1 MFFLNRL
8 SQIAPPPLKHFFQP
22 GYPFKPDRLPFF
34 YGWVIL
40 AASTFGILA
49 SIPGQTIGVSVFTD
63 HLLTVTGL
71 TRLELSNAYLVGTI
85 TSGCL
90 LPLGGA
96 LLDRL
101 GARLMIVM
109 AAVWLGLTLAY
120 LSVSDR
126 IAQALSALLSLES
139 SSLIALAL
147 LVLGFVSLRFSGQGM
162 LTMTSRT
169 TLGKWFDRRRGF
181 AAGLEGIFVSF
192 GFAIAPLV
200 FSRWIGVLGWRWTWL
215 SLAGVIG
222 FGVSLVG
229 WLLFRDNPEEC
240 GLRMDGEEPEPVL
253 ESSSTISGA
262 AARPFIQGV
271 TRREA
276 LRTLAFWAITLA
288 LATQALTITGITFH
302 IVDIGADAGLVEAR
316 TVAIFVPIAVV
327 STAVGYGIGVASD
340 RFQLK
345 PLFGV
350 MMVFEAV
357 GVAAMAHLQV
367 PSLRWLAVLGL
378 GVSGGCFAT
387 LTSVALPR
395 YFGRAHLGA
404 IAGVQM
410 MSLVIAS
417 ALGPT
422 ILAWFKQ
429 VFGAYTLGLY
439 ACSLLPVVALGL
451 VVGMGRP
458 VGE

>member
-1 MFFLNRL
+1 MFLLNWL
-8 SQIAPPPLKHFFQP
+8 SQVASPPVKHFFQP
-22 GYPFKPDRLPFF
+22 SHPFKPAQLPIF

-40 AASTFGILA
+40 AASTFGTLT

-63 HLLTVTGL
+63 HLLEATGL
-71 TRLELSNAYLVGTI
+71 SRLALSNAYLVGTI

-90 LPLGGA
+90 LPLGGV

-101 GARLMIVM
+101 GARLVIVM

-126 IAQALSALLSLES
+126 IAQALSALLSLEG
-139 SSLIALAL
+139 SSLIPLVL
-147 LVLGFVSLRFSGQGM
+147 LVLGFISLRFSGQGM

-181 AAGLEGIFVSF
+181 ASGIEGIFVSF
-192 GFAIAPLV
+192 GFAIAPLG
-200 FSRWIGVLGWRWTWL
+200 FSLWIGALGWRWTWL
-215 SLAGVIG
+215 SLAGVVGIG
-222 FGVSLVG
+222 MSLVG

-240 GLRMDGEEPEPVL
+240 GLRMDGDRPEPTAAVTGVL
-253 ESSSTISGA
+253 QGA
-262 AARPFIQGV
+262 TRP
-271 TRREA
+271 EA

-302 IVDIGADAGLVEAR
+302 IVDIGAAAGLGESR
-316 TVAIFVPIAVV
+316 TVAIFLPIAVV
-327 STAVGYGIGVASD
+327 STAVGYLIGIASD
-340 RFQLK
+340 RFQLR
-345 PLFGV
+345 PLFMV

-357 GVAAMAHLQV
+357 GIAAMAHLQNS
-367 PSLRWLAVLGL
+367 SLRWLAVLGL

-387 LTSVALPR
+387 LTAVALPR

-429 VFGAYTLGLY
+429 AFGAYTLGLY
-439 ACSLLPVVALGL
+439 VCSALPIVALGL

-458 VGE
+458 MGER